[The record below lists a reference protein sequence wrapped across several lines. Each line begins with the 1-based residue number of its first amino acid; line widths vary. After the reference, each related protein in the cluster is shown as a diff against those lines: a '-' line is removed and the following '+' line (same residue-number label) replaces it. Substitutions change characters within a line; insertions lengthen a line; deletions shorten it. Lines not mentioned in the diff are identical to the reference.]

1 MVGQHAYTRAAAP
14 PLELEELANSLTH
27 ALGLVFSLAAAPMLV
42 AAAYARGDA
51 LAVISCSVFAVS
63 LVLLYGAST
72 AYHMATRPM
81 HKSIMQVLDHSCIY
95 LLIAGSYTP
104 FALITL
110 RGPWGWSMFGVVWG
124 MAIVGI
130 LFKLFF
136 TGRFHTLSNIF
147 YLGMGWFAVVG
158 WKPMQ
163 ASLDEGGMTWL
174 MVGGAAYTLGIV
186 FFILDEK
193 IKFFHAIWHM
203 FVLAGSAAH
212 VVAVYQYVLAPPP
225 GV

>member
-1 MVGQHAYTRAAAP
+1 MKSP
-14 PLELEELANSLTH
+14 PRLELEEVANSLTH

-42 AAAYARGDA
+42 AAAYARSDA
-51 LAVISCSVFAVS
+51 LGVVSCSVFAVS

-72 AYHMATRPM
+72 AYHMARHPPA
-81 HKSIMQVLDHSCIY
+81 KNLMQVLDHACIY

-104 FALITL
+104 FALISL
-110 RGPWGWSMFGVVWG
+110 RGAWGWSFFGVVWG
-124 MAIVGI
+124 MAAVGI

-136 TGRFHTLSNIF
+136 TGRFNTLSNIF
-147 YLGMGWFAVVG
+147 YLGMGWMAVLG

-163 ASLDEGGMTWL
+163 ASMPEGGMTWL
-174 MVGGAAYTLGIV
+174 MIGGAAYTFGIA

-193 IKFFHAIWHM
+193 IRFFHAIWHI

-212 VVAVYQYVLAPPP
+212 VVAVYRFVLPPP
-225 GV
+225 PA

>member
-1 MVGQHAYTRAAAP
+1 MDYRPAHMRAAVP
-14 PLELEELANSLTH
+14 PLELEEIANSLTH
-27 ALGLVFSLAAAPMLV
+27 ALGLVFSLAAAPLLV
-42 AAAYARGDA
+42 AAATARGDS
-51 LAVISCSVFAVS
+51 LAVVSCSVFALS

-72 AYHMATRPM
+72 AYHMARRPI

-110 RGPWGWSMFGVVWG
+110 RGAWGWSMFGVVWG
-124 MAIVGI
+124 MAVIGI
-130 LFKLFF
+130 LFKIFF
-136 TGRFHTLSNIF
+136 TGRFHTLSNFF
-147 YLGMGWFAVVG
+147 YLGMGWFAVIG

-163 ASLDEGGMTWL
+163 ASLPAGGMTWL
-174 MVGGAAYTLGIV
+174 MIGGAAYTLGIV

-193 IKFFHAIWHM
+193 IKFFHAIWHL

-212 VVAVYQYVLAPPP
+212 VVAVYQYVLAPPI
-225 GV
+225 GS